1 MTERELFK
9 EAVMQYL
16 VDDARIQRESRKR
29 RNRSHAVARRLLFAA
44 ACLVVT
50 ASITVF
56 SIPSARAAVEEWISD
71 WFTPEEYFGQEKS
84 ERTKEPTIEAI
95 TKSAGENSFMIG
107 SVGEEFKDYAA
118 AFDMK
123 LDEIA
128 YDGTSVFLSGTMSGA
143 TARPFV
149 QGFTGGDTYLYTDN
163 DGSLGGDPNWKYYL
177 FECENVFTLKIA
189 GGGEYIGNIIP
200 FFTEEM
206 NEIISASAS
215 DETEP
220 IIQNGKL
227 VTTNPL
233 ADKLW
238 DAYLANH
245 DVRFSVELLKVYR
258 DMEPLTGLANG
269 DLSLR
274 LFYGNVE
281 GADAIQVL
289 QADFGKITIDAN
301 AYRTQTRTTQAE
313 TETKIDL
320 GGVHPVTIVEWQPW
334 SESTGDYLNVYYYT
348 HELDFTGASFSLKE
362 VTFTPTDTRIT
373 LHIVLP
379 ESWTAAERCYCDL
392 SFRFLLGGD
401 HTETWSQCPF
411 NTYGPI
417 GTGDKTGET
426 LEYDFNLYSSSL
438 SPSQWAGIKT
448 LTLIPTTTY
457 WWDMKV
463 SEDNGPQQDISL
475 RDGAVYT
482 EKVYDESKNPGHG
495 TSFQSDPQYDEMTQY
510 ALTINLDDYR

>member
-1 MTERELFK
+1 
-9 EAVMQYL
+9 MQYL
-16 VDDARIQRESRKR
+16 VDDTRIR
-29 RNRSHAVARRLLFAA
+29 RVSKKQKNRSHAVARRLLFAA
-44 ACLVVT
+44 ACLIVL

-56 SIPSARAAVEEWISD
+56 SIPSARAAVEVWISS

-95 TKSAGENSFMIG
+95 TKSAGENNFVIG
-107 SVGEEFKDYAA
+107 NVGEEFKDYAA
-118 AFDMK
+118 AFNMN

-149 QGFTGGDTYLYTDN
+149 QGFTGGDTYRYTDN

-177 FECENVFTLKIA
+177 FECENIVILNIA

-200 FFTEEM
+200 FFTDEM
-206 NEIISASAS
+206 NEIVSASAS
-215 DETEP
+215 DESEP
-220 IIQNGKL
+220 LILNGEL
-227 VTTNPL
+227 VTTNPS

-258 DMEPLTGLANG
+258 DMEPLTGLVDG

-289 QADFGKITIDAN
+289 QADFGKITIDAD
-301 AYRTQTRTTQAE
+301 AYLSQTQTTQAQAG
-313 TETKIDL
+313 TSVNL
-320 GGVHPVTIVEWQPW
+320 GGVHPVTIQEWQPEAER
-334 SESTGDYLNVYYYT
+334 SKDYTEVYTYT
-348 HELDFTGASFSLKE
+348 RELDFTGASYSLKE
-362 VTFTPTDTRIT
+362 ISFTPTDTKIT

-392 SFRFLLGGD
+392 SFRFLLDGD
-401 HTETWSQCPF
+401 NTETWSRCPF
-411 NTYGPI
+411 NAYGPI
-417 GTGDKTGET
+417 GTGDETGKTR
-426 LEYDFNLYSSSL
+426 EYDFNLFSSSL
-438 SPSQWAGIKT
+438 SPSQWASVKT
-448 LTLIPTTTY
+448 LTIIPTTTY

-463 SEDNGPQQDISL
+463 SEDNGPQRDISL
-475 RDGAVYT
+475 HDGAVYT
-482 EKVYDESKNPGHG
+482 EKVYDASKNPGHG
-495 TSFQSDPQYDEMTQY
+495 TSFQSDPQYDEMTQF
-510 ALTINLDDYR
+510 ALSINLDDFR